1 MPTSVPPPTGASPR
15 SDSTPRPDPTP
26 YAEYERAVAVYTAAG
41 GQETVQR
48 VVTAISRVSRGL
60 DVYYRQQLNALGVS
74 HGEWTVLSSLA
85 LEGRSGSLTPSKL
98 ADICGVSPSTMTHRL
113 DRMAERGL
121 LTRATDPD
129 NRTRSQI
136 ALASAGWEL
145 FRRAVLDADVVEA
158 RIVAPLDAT
167 ERRQL
172 AVLLERLV
180 AGLRVTS

>member
-1 MPTSVPPPTGASPR
+1 MQPSDPPASGG
-15 SDSTPRPDPTP
+15 SPRPDTTT

-60 DVYYRQQLNALGVS
+60 DVYYRQQLTALGLS

-85 LEGRSGSLTPSKL
+85 LEGRNGSLTPSRL
-98 ADICGVSPSTMTHRL
+98 ADVCGVSPSTMTHRL
-113 DRMAERGL
+113 DRMGERGL
-121 LTRATDPD
+121 LTRAVDPD
-129 NRTRSQI
+129 NRTRTRI
-136 ALASAGWEL
+136 ALATAGWEL

-158 RIVAPLDAT
+158 RIVAPLDAA

-172 AVLLERLV
+172 ASLLERVV
-180 AGLRVTS
+180 AALRIAP

>member
-1 MPTSVPPPTGASPR
+1 MPTSPPPAGGAPPR
-15 SDSTPRPDPTP
+15 VEKTP

-60 DVYYRQQLNALGVS
+60 DVYYRQQLTALGLS

-85 LEGRSGSLTPSKL
+85 LEGRAGSLTPSKL
-98 ADICGVSPSTMTHRL
+98 ADSCGVSPSTMTHRL

-121 LTRATDPD
+121 VTRAADPD
-129 NRTRSQI
+129 NRTRSRI
-136 ALASAGWEL
+136 ALANDGWEL

-158 RIVAPLDAT
+158 RIVAPLDVA

-180 AGLRVTS
+180 AGLRALP